1 MRNLSALVIASFIVA
16 APTAQA
22 EDGAERYNHMLD
34 RISGQTSNNDTEQ
47 QAETAKLEEH
57 ATS

>member
-22 EDGAERYNHMLD
+22 EDGAERYSHILD
-34 RISGQTSNNDTEQ
+34 RICDTLPLPIVDINTS
-47 QAETAKLEEH
+47 
-57 ATS
+57 